1 MDRRWEWLSA
11 HQPLVSCVQM
21 HGLTCVQLCDYVQG
35 SHGVFF
41 GVLMLFL
48 QCVLTSLV
56 MVEWLQHADTHYLTL
71 PQFSGSVTE

>member
-1 MDRRWEWLSA
+1 MHISLLS
-11 HQPLVSCVQM
+11 LVYRCMVLHVCSFVIM
-21 HGLTCVQLCDYVQG
+21 YKEVMEF
-35 SHGVFF
+35 FF